1 MRIPNSLWLLAPLLM
16 LLVGCGGAREV
27 SFKEEVYP
35 ILQANCLGCHKAPD
49 GAGYQKSGLRME
61 SYGALM
67 KGTRFGP
74 VVVPGNSLTSA
85 LNMVVEGRT
94 NPSIR
99 MPHGEM
105 PPLSKQQI
113 ETIKRWV
120 DQGAKDN

>member
-1 MRIPNSLWLLAPLLM
+1 MRIPNSLYLLAPILM
-16 LLVGCGGAREV
+16 LLVSCRGAREV

-35 ILQANCLGCHKAPD
+35 ILQAHCLGCHKAPD
-49 GAGYQKSGLRME
+49 GAGYQKSGLSME

-85 LNMVVEGRT
+85 LNMVIEGRT

-99 MPHGEM
+99 MPHGEV